1 MIDNPLTKPWETP
14 YGLPPFDLIRPEHFA
29 PAFEV
34 AMAEQKAEIDAIA
47 SNPEEPTFKN
57 TLVALDRAGEVFEK
71 VAGVFFNL
79 TASETNEALQA
90 AERDLMPKIAAHQ
103 NWLSLHEG
111 IFSRVDA
118 LHHKRADLGLAPE
131 ELRLLERV
139 HLDYV
144 LQGSLLKGEART
156 RYAAITE
163 ELASLYTTFSQAVLG
178 DEAAYCMVLET
189 EADRAGLPESVL
201 DAAKSVAADK
211 GLDGYAVNLSPS
223 LVDPFLTYSTR
234 RDLREQVW
242 RAFKARGESCPERD
256 TRRVAEKIVRLR
268 AELAGLMGYG
278 SYADYALID
287 RMAKKPSAVDELLM
301 RVWEPA
307 CRRALEEQQD
317 LGVLAAKD
325 GVAGAVKGWDWRFY
339 AEKLRLERYSLD
351 EAELKQYFQLD
362 RMVAAMFDAAGRLY
376 GLSFKEVDGIPLYH
390 PDVKLYEVLDAGTGT
405 LVGVFMADSF
415 ARPAKRGGA
424 WMSDFRSQSK
434 NRPDGLPYPI
444 IINNNNFAKA
454 PEGKPT
460 LLSLDDVRTLFHEF
474 GHGLHGLLSDVT
486 YKRLAGTSVLRDFV
500 ELPSQINEHWALT
513 PAILKK
519 HAIHAHTGKP
529 ISDHLIE
536 LIKKSE
542 HFSQGFMTV
551 EYTSCA
557 LIDMAL
563 HQHPDPASLD
573 LSAFELAECKRL
585 GVPEAIGLRHRL
597 PQFRHLFSDNGYA
610 AGYYVYM
617 WAEVLDADGFE
628 AFEETGDVFN
638 PELAA
643 RLKRYVLSAGNTL
656 DPSEA
661 YRAFRGRD
669 PDVKALLRGR
679 GLVQTT

>member
-1 MIDNPLTKPWETP
+1 MIDNPLTKAWETP
-14 YGLPPFDLIRPEHFA
+14 YGLPPFELIKPEHFA
-29 PAFEV
+29 PAFEA
-34 AMAEQKAEIDAIA
+34 AMGEHKAEIDAIA
-47 SNPEEPTFKN
+47 AN
-57 TLVALDRAGEVFEK
+57 TEAPDFQNTMAALDRAGEAFGR

-90 AERDLMPKIAAHQ
+90 AERELMPKIAAHQ
-103 NWLSLHEG
+103 NWLSLHQG

-118 LHHKRADLGLAPE
+118 LHRKRKELGLAPE

-144 LQGSLLKGEART
+144 LQGSLLKGKART

-163 ELASLYTTFSQAVLG
+163 ELASLYTAFSQAVLG
-178 DEAAYCMVLET
+178 DEAAFCLVLET
-189 EADRAGLPESVL
+189 QADRAGLPESVL
-201 DAAKSVAADK
+201 DAAKSAAADK

-234 RDLREQVW
+234 RDLREKVW

-256 TRRVAEKIVRLR
+256 TRRAAEKIIRLR
-268 AELAGLMGYG
+268 SELALLMGYKN
-278 SYADYALID
+278 YADYALID
-287 RMAKKPSAVDELLM
+287 RMAGKPAAVDELLM

-307 CRRALEEQQD
+307 RRRALEEQQE
-317 LGVLAAKD
+317 LEALASRD
-325 GVAGAVKGWDWRFY
+325 GFKGTFTGWDWRFY

-351 EAELKQYFQLD
+351 EAELKPYFQLD

-376 GLSFKEVDGIPLYH
+376 GLSFKKVQGIKLYH
-390 PDVKLYEVLDAGTGT
+390 PDVSLYEVLDARSGS
-405 LVGVFMADSF
+405 LVGIFMADNF

-424 WMSDFRSQSK
+424 WMSDFRSQSR
-434 NRPDGLPYPI
+434 NRPDGLSYPI

-454 PEGKPT
+454 PAGKPT

-513 PAILKK
+513 PEILKK
-519 HAIHAHTGKP
+519 HAIHAQTGKP
-529 ISDHLIE
+529 ISDHLIG

-542 HFSQGFMTV
+542 HFNQGFLTV
-551 EYTSCA
+551 AYTSCA
-557 LIDMAL
+557 LVDMAL

-573 LSAFELAECKRL
+573 LSAFEAAECKRL
-585 GVPEAIGLRHRL
+585 GVPEAVGLRHRL
-597 PQFRHLFSDNGYA
+597 PQFRHLFSDDGYA

-628 AFEETGDVFN
+628 AFEESGDVFD
-638 PELAA
+638 PGLAA
-643 RLKRYVLSAGNTL
+643 RFKRYVLSAGNTME
-656 DPSEA
+656 PTKA

-679 GLVQTT
+679 GFI